1 MTPNEDETQ
10 SWTCVVAEDGILT
23 IPDEAWAV
31 LGWKEG
37 ETLEWVEQDDGSFLL
52 VKSDESNG
60 IESTSN
66 DAGDD

>member
-10 SWTCVVAEDGILT
+10 SWTCVVDENGILT

-37 ETLEWVEQDDGSFLL
+37 DTVEWVEQDDGSFLL

>member
-10 SWTCVVAEDGILT
+10 SWTCVVDEDGVLT

-31 LGWKEG
+31 LGWKDG
-37 ETLEWVEQDDGSFLL
+37 EILEWVEQDDGSFLL